1 MGKRNW
7 RNVYLIGRH
16 GERMYLECVWS
27 MTTEDAVQA
36 AIENP
41 ANGLDFSDRSRMTAI
56 IEAKYKAR
64 RQHKPR
70 LNGTYTD
77 DDEYPPCKH

>member
-1 MGKRNW
+1 MGSRNW

-27 MTTEDAVQA
+27 KTAEDAIQA

-41 ANGLDFSDRSRMTAI
+41 DNGLDFADRSRMAAT
-56 IEAKYKAR
+56 IEATYTAR
-64 RQHKPR
+64 RQRKPR
-70 LNGTYTD
+70 LNGD
-77 DDEYPPCKH
+77 YPPCKH